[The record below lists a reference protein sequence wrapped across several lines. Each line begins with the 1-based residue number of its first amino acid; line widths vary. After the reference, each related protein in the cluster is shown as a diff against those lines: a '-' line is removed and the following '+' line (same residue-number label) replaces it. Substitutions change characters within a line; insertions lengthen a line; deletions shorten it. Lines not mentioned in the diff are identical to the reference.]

1 MWVLYNTE
9 KRMRSQWTGAAGQS
23 VSAKIV
29 REEWQD
35 QNYNKRG
42 RRGREY

>member
-1 MWVLYNTE
+1 MGAIQHREEN
-9 KRMRSQWTGAAGQS
+9 RSQWTGAAGQS
-23 VSAKIV
+23 VSAKIF